1 MNKVD
6 AFYSTNLQPH
16 FESHGGRLEAF
27 DDGHCPETYHINH
40 NHHLSNN
47 VDDESN
53 SDATSSPRIVKY
65 DQHPTATTSSVHVY
79 DNVLDP
85 NIARMLYNVTN
96 SSSSSSS
103 ITSPDDTDKPS
114 SSALALEGESPW
126 GCYVTIAEAR
136 RWIEWNANAV
146 ENNIWSNDCCHFGDS
161 YEGYTIAWKRRMLR
175 YYHCRDIH
183 HDDDDDG
190 KVRDYS
196 SDEKN
201 DPRDYTDLHKKQ
213 HQQLDNMDCIRH
225 ALAVEAVASFLLE
238 IVPNRAGTT
247 AAAAMSRNDRS
258 SHNAVDEKLNTA
270 TATTLTSTIYQIEDI
285 FEHAHGV
292 AVWALSS
299 KPGNSVSYHIDYA
312 ELLRY
317 EYNVTVPPLYAGTIQ
332 CSPLIHANAATTTT
346 AIESND
352 CIRDKEVEETYGIM
366 RGGEFC
372 VNLGGLDHYVE
383 HGYKGKCSGDIFG
396 GWKRP
401 STNDNIV
408 MHSRNNVLHVND
420 HDQWVTIPY
429 SFNRGIIHNGDLP
442 HLSAPIDSISATTPN
457 NSVTRVVVGFN
468 VFGHD
473 VGPNVSKAP
482 EHSKQFRR
490 KVRLY
495 RSAINACRT
504 KDSNSLG
511 AACKLHGGG
520 MDISRVR
527 QNKGLTKL
535 LVLAKREK
543 VKEELRINQD
553 RLSYNIRKR
562 LLWNHKHGKSLLCVA
577 DIMNEFG
584 AVNDKL
590 DCSWPKSVDV
600 HVHLHHM
607 LSPASNT
614 SDNTFLDIDG
624 TLSQSK
630 TSYYCIVRASVL
642 DLESSL
648 DSHQLGLE
656 NSRCSLISPSTYLDV
671 LKCTRVVND
680 RSNND
685 K

>member
-1 MNKVD
+1 MMLGNR
-6 AFYSTNLQPH
+6 QPN

-27 DDGHCPETYHINH
+27 DDGHCPETYYRID
-40 NHHLSNN
+40 HHYLSNN
-47 VDDESN
+47 VDDEN
-53 SDATSSPRIVKY
+53 NNATSSPRIVKY
-65 DQHPTATTSSVHVY
+65 DHPTTKTSSVHVY

-96 SSSSSSS
+96 FSSSSAATSSS
-103 ITSPDDTDKPS
+103 FSVINDTDEPS
-114 SSALALEGESPW
+114 PSALVLEGESPW

-136 RWIEWNANAV
+136 RWIEWNANAA
-146 ENNIWSNDCCHFGDS
+146 ENNNCSNDCCHFGDS

-183 HDDDDDG
+183 HNDDDNY

-196 SDEKN
+196 LDEKN
-201 DPRDYTDLHKKQ
+201 DPRDYADLHI
-213 HQQLDNMDCIRH
+213 DNMDYIRH

-238 IVPNRAGTT
+238 IAINRAGIT
-247 AAAAMSRNDRS
+247 AAAAAETSTND
-258 SHNAVDEKLNTA
+258 NVQEKLNTS
-270 TATTLTSTIYQIEDI
+270 ATTTTASTIYQIEDI

-317 EYNVTVPPLYAGTIQ
+317 EYNVTVPPLWAGTIQ
-332 CSPLIHANAATTTT
+332 CSPLSDANTPSTVTTVVK
-346 AIESND
+346 SND
-352 CIRDKEVEETYGIM
+352 CMSGKVEETYEIM

-372 VNLGGLDHYVE
+372 VNLGGLDHYAK
-383 HGYKGKCSGDIFG
+383 HGYKGKCSGDIYG
-396 GWKRP
+396 GWTRP
-401 STNDNIV
+401 STNDNID
-408 MHSRNNVLHVND
+408 MHDSRKNDIHVND

-429 SFNRGIIHNGDLP
+429 SFNRGIIHTGLLP
-442 HLSAPIDSISATTPN
+442 HLSAPIDFISATTTN
-457 NSVTRVVVGFN
+457 NNVTRVIVGFN

-473 VGPNVSKAP
+473 VGPHVAKAP

-495 RSAINACRT
+495 RSAINASRT
-504 KDSNSLG
+504 KESSNSHG
-511 AACKLHGGG
+511 ACKSRGGG
-520 MDISRVR
+520 IDISRVR

-553 RLSYNIRKR
+553 RLSNNIRKR
-562 LLWNHKHGKSLLCVA
+562 LLWNHEHGKSLLCVA

-600 HVHLHHM
+600 HLHLHHM
-607 LSPASNT
+607 VLPKSNT
-614 SDNTFLDIDG
+614 SDNTFLDIDR

-630 TSYYCIVRASVL
+630 TSYYCIVRATVL
-642 DLESSL
+642 DLSSL
-648 DSHQLGLE
+648 DSHQLGI
-656 NSRCSLISPSTYLDV
+656 SRCSLISPSTYLDV

-680 RSNND
+680 QSDND

>member
-1 MNKVD
+1 MILGNQ
-6 AFYSTNLQPH
+6 QPN
-16 FESHGGRLEAF
+16 FESHGGRLESF
-27 DDGHCPETYHINH
+27 DDGHCPETYHCID
-40 NHHLSNN
+40 HHLSNN
-47 VDDESN
+47 VDDDEN
-53 SDATSSPRIVKY
+53 NNATSSPQIVKY
-65 DQHPTATTSSVHVY
+65 DHPTTKTRSVHVY

-96 SSSSSSS
+96 FSSSSAV
-103 ITSPDDTDKPS
+103 INDTDEPS
-114 SSALALEGESPW
+114 PSALALEGESPW

-136 RWIEWNANAV
+136 QWMEWKSNTD
-146 ENNIWSNDCCHFGDS
+146 EENIWSNDCCHFGDS

-175 YYHCRDIH
+175 YCSQSQDIH
-183 HDDDDDG
+183 PNDDDNCI
-190 KVRDYS
+190 VRDCS
-196 SDEKN
+196 LDKKEDS
-201 DPRDYTDLHKKQ
+201 RDYG
-213 HQQLDNMDCIRH
+213 HQQLHQLLVNNMDDIRH
-225 ALAVEAVASFLLE
+225 ALAVEAVASFILE
-238 IVPNRAGTT
+238 IAPNRAGTT
-247 AAAAMSRNDRS
+247 ATNAMSRNDCS
-258 SHNAVDEKLNTA
+258 SHTTVDEKLNTT
-270 TATTLTSTIYQIEDI
+270 TATTPTSTIYQIEDI

-332 CSPLIHANAATTTT
+332 CSPLSDANTP
-346 AIESND
+346 
-352 CIRDKEVEETYGIM
+352 KVEETYEIM
-366 RGGEFC
+366 LGGEFC
-372 VNLGGLDHYVE
+372 VNLGGLDHYE
-383 HGYKGKCSGDIFG
+383 KHGYKGKCSGDIYG
-396 GWKRP
+396 GWTRP
-401 STNDNIV
+401 STNDNID
-408 MHSRNNVLHVND
+408 MHDSHNIVPHVND
-420 HDQWVTIPY
+420 HDRWVTIPY
-429 SFNRGIIHNGDLP
+429 SFNRGIIHIGDLP
-442 HLSAPIDSISATTPN
+442 HLSAPIDSISATTTN
-457 NSVTRVVVGFN
+457 NTVTRVIVGFN

-473 VGPNVSKAP
+473 VGPHVAKAP

-495 RSAINACRT
+495 RSTINACRA
-504 KDSNSLG
+504 KDSSNSHG
-511 AACKLHGGG
+511 ACKSRGGG

-607 LSPASNT
+607 VLPTSNT

-648 DSHQLGLE
+648 DSHQLG
-656 NSRCSLISPSTYLDV
+656 NSRCSMISPSSYLDV

-680 RSNND
+680 
-685 K
+685 